1 MANQRKVAGGTT
13 RLTQLIRI
21 AIIAASAPMFWSEAA
36 LAEFNMSFIHGD
48 ENLSNAEAVAQG
60 DALQPGVYPFDIY
73 VNLTQVDHKDVT
85 FRQVKGQTAS
95 QPCLKV
101 EDLRN
106 YGIKL
111 PETLQAGSC
120 VDLPALIKDATVS
133 YDAAVQQINISVP
146 QTMMDLSAIGAIPPS
161 MYDEGINALFANY
174 NFNYNKNSYRRSDAD
189 DSEYMF
195 LALNSGL
202 NLGRWRLR
210 NNSTWDKQSG
220 SSSNWTNVSS
230 WAETDIVPW
239 RSRLVMGQASTNNSV
254 FNSFQFR
261 GVQLSSVDD
270 MLPDSLRGYAP
281 VVRGVAATNARVEIR
296 QNGYVIYSTNVA
308 PGPFEIH
315 DVYPHTNNGDLQVT
329 VNEADG
335 SHKTFSVA
343 YSSVANM
350 LREGIWNFQ
359 LTAGKYHNG
368 NGGYQ
373 PKLIQGTAA
382 YGMNY
387 GLTPFGGAII
397 AEHYRSAAVGIGK
410 SLGSWGAIS
419 VDGSI
424 SDTELA
430 NGDRKQGQSFRFLYS
445 KSLNQMGTNFQL
457 AGYRYATS
465 GYYDLSDAVQERN
478 SWRNGIYANDYWDP
492 NDLQPGQP
500 SWSNNQK
507 RTRYTARYGNKRE
520 RVELSL
526 SQQLWAGASL
536 YANVSHQNYWGVSG
550 NDRTIQLGY
559 NDGFKR
565 ISYGVYLQDTRGQYG
580 YSDRSVN
587 FTMSIPLD
595 WGQSNNSTTANFSAA
610 HSKQSGDSYS
620 TGISGTM
627 LDDRRMNYSVSTG
640 HTQSSGQS
648 SNLNLGYSSS
658 IGNIDGSYAYSSK
671 YRQEG
676 LGVSGGLLVHSGGAT
691 LTQPLQ
697 NTILLVEA
705 KDAKGVRLENQPGVT
720 IDRFGY
726 AVVPSANPYRYNY
739 VALRTEDFG
748 PGLDVPVASK
758 QVVPTEKSVVK
769 VSFDTFKGVS
779 LLIHARLGDNGYPAI
794 GAGVFNES
802 GRNSGTVGLEGA
814 TYVSGVKAGEKL
826 TIKWGPKADQQ
837 CVLPIP
843 ADVGDK
849 QAAMGYQELTLQCQ
863 KL

>member
-1 MANQRKVAGGTT
+1 MANQRKVACVTT
-13 RLTQLIRI
+13 RLTQLIQI
-21 AIIAASAPMFWSEAA
+21 AIFAAGTPLLWSEAA
-36 LAEFNMSFIHGD
+36 LAEFNMSFVHGN

-73 VNLTQVDHKDVT
+73 LNLNQVARKDVT
-85 FRQVKGQTAS
+85 FRQVKGSVAS
-95 QPCLKV
+95 QPCLKL
-101 EDLRN
+101 EDLQN

-111 PETLQAGSC
+111 PENLPTGSC
-120 VDLPALIKDATVS
+120 VDLATRVKGAIVS
-133 YDAAVQQINISVP
+133 YDAAVQQITISVP
-146 QTMMDLSAIGAIPPS
+146 QNMMELSAAGAIPSS
-161 MYDEGINALFANY
+161 MYDKGINALFANY
-174 NFNYNKNSYRRSDAD
+174 TFNYNKNSFSSNDAD
-189 DSEYMF
+189 DSEYTF

-210 NNSTWDKQSG
+210 NNSTLDKQSG
-220 SSSNWTNVSS
+220 SNAKWTNVSS
-230 WAETDIVPW
+230 WAETDIAPL
-239 RSRLVMGQASTNNSV
+239 RSRVIIGQASTNNSV
-254 FNSFQFR
+254 FGAFQFR

-315 DVYPHTNNGDLQVT
+315 DVYPHTNNGDLIVS

-350 LREGIWNFQ
+350 LREGIWNVQ

-368 NGGYQ
+368 NGDYQ
-373 PKLIQGTAA
+373 PNLLQGTLAR
-382 YGMNY
+382 GMNY
-387 GLTPFGGAII
+387 GLTPFGGVVM
-397 AEHYRSAAVGIGK
+397 AEYYRSAALGIGK
-410 SLGSWGAIS
+410 SLGSWGAVS

-465 GYYDLSDAVQERN
+465 GYYDLSDAVAERN
-478 SWRNGIYANDYWDP
+478 RWRNGIYANDYWDP
-492 NDLQPGQP
+492 NDLQPGRP
-500 SWSNNQK
+500 SWSDNQK
-507 RTRYTARYGNKRE
+507 RTRYTERYGNKRE

-536 YANVSHQNYWGVSG
+536 YANLSHQSYWGMTG
-550 NDRTIQLGY
+550 NDSTLQLGY
-559 NDGFKR
+559 NDGYKR
-565 ISYGVYLQDTRGQYG
+565 VSYGVYVQDTRGQYG

-587 FTMSIPLD
+587 LSVSVPLD
-595 WGQSNNSTTANFSAA
+595 WGQNNNSTTANFSAA
-610 HSKQSGDSYS
+610 HSKQSGDSFS

-648 SNLNLGYSSS
+648 SNLNFGYSSS
-658 IGNIDGSYAYSSK
+658 VGNINSSYAYSSK
-671 YRQEG
+671 YRQAG
-676 LGVSGGLLVHSGGAT
+676 LGLSGGLLVHSGGAT

-697 NTILLVEA
+697 NTVLLVEA

-726 AVVPSANPYRYNY
+726 AVVPSASPYRYNY
-739 VALRTEDFG
+739 VALRTEDFE
-748 PGLDVPVASK
+748 PGLDVPIASK

-769 VSFDTFKGVS
+769 VTFDTFKGVS
-779 LLIHARLGDNGYPAI
+779 LLIHARMADNEYPAI
-794 GAGVFNES
+794 GAGVFNQD
-802 GRNSGTVGLEGA
+802 GRSSGTVGLNGD
-814 TYVSGVKAGEKL
+814 TYVSGVKPGEKL
-826 TIKWGPKADQQ
+826 TIKWGQNANQQ

-843 ADVGDK
+843 ASVGK
-849 QAAMGYQELTLQCQ
+849 QQIGMGYQELTLQCQ